1 MDNTENNNQDETTN
15 TEVTTERTQ
24 EPLSFGRALKQNF
37 KAEDEQAAAGKMD
50 VPEGAEEA
58 SSKET
63 SLEAT
68 ATPAAE
74 VVQLV
79 PPADM
84 NKAEKDA
91 FLNPSTANAHVLQ
104 QYLNRRAYETRSDY
118 QRRVQE
124 VEDLKKQTSGVFDA
138 IKQYEDDY
146 AKQGITI
153 SDVARRSI
161 AWDRAMQKDPYATAV
176 EWLNAYGLSVNDLI
190 QQPEQNG
197 YNQPPVDYLTREDA
211 ERIADEKLQA
221 AHQAQEQ
228 KAVAYYNERV
238 VESFIK
244 SKPLFRDPET
254 ASQLEAEMA
263 PIVAALSQTG
273 KYSGPEQVLETA
285 YNYVIAGNAT
295 FSNLS
300 NAMVAKSVVDQKQAV
315 AQKAKAASRSISG
328 SAGSGTPSVQTK
340 DIRDNLRRR
349 MTGD

>member
-24 EPLSFGRALKQNF
+24 EPLSFGRSLKQNF

-50 VPEGAEEA
+50 APEGADEV

-63 SLEAT
+63 SVEAT
-68 ATPAAE
+68 ATPAPE

-190 QQPEQNG
+190 QQPDQYG
-197 YNQPPVDYLTREDA
+197 YNQQPVDYLTREDA
-211 ERIADEKLQA
+211 ERIADDKLQA
-221 AHQAQEQ
+221 AQQAQEQ

-244 SKPLFRDPET
+244 SKPLFKDPET

-295 FSNLS
+295 FSNLN
-300 NAMVAKSVVDQKQAV
+300 NAMVAKAVVDQKQAV

-328 SAGSGTPSVQTK
+328 SAGSGTPRVQTK

>member
-50 VPEGAEEA
+50 APEGADEA
-58 SSKET
+58 SSKGT

-190 QQPEQNG
+190 QQPEQYG
-197 YNQPPVDYLTREDA
+197 YNQQPVDYLTREDA

-244 SKPLFRDPET
+244 SKPLFKDPET

-295 FSNLS
+295 FSNLN
-300 NAMVAKSVVDQKQAV
+300 NAMVARAVVDQKQAV

>member
-37 KAEDEQAAAGKMD
+37 KAEDEQAAAAKMD
-50 VPEGAEEA
+50 VPEGVEEA

-197 YNQPPVDYLTREDA
+197 YNQPPVDYLTRADA

>member
-58 SSKET
+58 SLKET
-63 SLEAT
+63 SVEAT

-190 QQPEQNG
+190 QQPEHNG
-197 YNQPPVDYLTREDA
+197 YNQQPVYYLTREDA